1 MAVSA
6 ATVAYIAAA
15 ASAASAAISIA
26 MMVQQKGRNNGDITD
41 SGVSISRKGKDD
53 PKIVPFGKSIIPAT
67 KVFVNVA
74 DNNRK
79 WLTEVF
85 SLGHG
90 PLKSINQIYIDEQPL
105 FAFSEKDLSE
115 QWWNSASFKDGFWNL
130 QVGVRRGLKTNATWD
145 PIVTHSDGLWSNNH
159 RGDATGTISML
170 IERPDPKDS
179 GSDKHRILSDKFQVE
194 ALVEGIKVIDP
205 RVDPTLKG
213 WNDSDYRVWI
223 GNGKESYRNPALCL
237 LTYLADQEFGFGI
250 DPKFIDL
257 NSFINTANW
266 CEANKITLDGFIDQG
281 NTFGNI
287 VKQFVNSFNGFCFLE
302 NGKIKVMPDTISPVM
317 FNITEDDIHNDISVS
332 NNSGDYINTCKVE
345 FQNRDTEY
353 NKDMFVLPKDA
364 NDDPTIREDGR
375 IFEKTVDCTL
385 STDPAY
391 AKLVANMELKR
402 AKLCRRGVTMSL
414 SNLDLPIRV
423 GYVFTI
429 EHALYE
435 LDKNIKWRITSVEN
449 SLDKDTL
456 ISKITA
462 EQYDERVYD
471 TTSYDDGNL
480 SSSLPRPDFTILPVT
495 NLKFTQNASNTVGSG
510 MLSFDPQYMGDARFV
525 VQYKLSSSSVWVQ
538 YGEFPFSNISMV
550 SLQTGVNYDFRVQTR
565 APIGASAWTTI
576 TNQKVNRVINLP
588 AVQNLKADFTSADC
602 VITFDPITG
611 AIPNTTV
618 VGDGI
623 TNMSQLVKHYKVDVQ
638 HNTGTSYSYYTN
650 NGRFVYTY
658 DTNAKNG
665 LERRLNIT
673 VTPVSLYGD
682 IGDKAVVSAYNEP
695 MGQPASVLVES
706 ELVNLTVS
714 WLNPSDLAADYDSTD
729 IWITDTKV
737 APSLADLVANSN
749 VGFWTAVRQSGKKK
763 GWVYIAHRDVFGH
776 PAIPV
781 YSVPIYFEETTIDDL
796 ITDSAFEGNFKELQ
810 DNVNKI
816 DGDLAELGK
825 EVDANKVEVD
835 NALTNQQNQINTE
848 KDRLNGTISDLAET
862 EADLNQAKLD
872 ILKNAT
878 DIKTNKTELTS
889 QGARLTTVEQ
899 VASDITGSIATV
911 SQRVEVVNKDLS
923 AKIETNRQSIVTTNA
938 AMASMETRLKAD
950 IGKNTAAITQTN
962 KTVADLDSTVASMD
976 TRLTSSINKNTADI
990 KTTQQSVADLNG
1002 SMSTIRTELSAKID
1016 TNTSNITVNKTA
1028 IAATDK
1034 NLADYKLTVSTEF
1047 GKTNGRIDTVQSS
1060 VSTLEKTVA
1069 TQGTTIQANYNDL
1082 SGKIQVNQTAITDA
1096 NKAITSL
1103 DTKLSAQI
1111 KGVDDKANAI
1121 KATVD
1126 QQAITIA
1133 ATDKA
1138 LTELRTST
1146 TAQFGTVNSRIDTVQ
1161 TNLATTDKAL
1171 ADYKI
1176 EANAKIGKNSA
1187 DIKINAT
1194 AITTTNT
1201 ALSTYQTKN
1210 DAEVNGLK
1218 ASVQTISQAQVGT
1231 DGKVS
1236 AIYGLRVDAGG
1247 KVAGM
1252 TLGATDQG
1260 STIDF
1265 LAGSLRIANA
1275 SNDGTPVTAFEVR
1288 GGKVMMR
1295 NALIGDLTATNIRVG
1310 SLNGQEIAA
1319 NGVIRAGTGA
1329 QSATLDGASPD
1340 WRLYIGNAANPYA
1353 APFRVDKYGNAWMD
1367 NAFIRGTVN
1376 ATAGSFT
1383 GEIYCKTGRFDGPV
1397 YMANNAYISGDV
1409 NHNFIV
1415 GANGRF
1421 VVDQSGN
1428 VTCQYG
1434 VFEGGYFRGTVFV
1447 QSLQGDVYRKSFYSQ
1462 AVIAGRFLQGGS
1474 GEKEFLRVNI
1484 GSQQFSQRLVLSN
1497 VNAPIRQD
1505 ETGGSAT
1512 LYYQIEGQAA
1522 VEYQRTGGIP
1532 WDLAPFTAE
1541 IPAGATWVRFFVIPH
1556 NRTYFGRQTA
1566 IPGIMETMK
1575 FETVGMSVAT
1585 VG

>member
-6 ATVAYIAAA
+6 AAVAYIAAA

-26 MMVQQKGRNNGDITD
+26 MMMQQKGRNNGDISD
-41 SGVSISRKGKDD
+41 SGTSITRKGKDD

-250 DPKFIDL
+250 DHKFIDL
-257 NSFINTANW
+257 NSFINLANW
-266 CEANKITLDGFIDQG
+266 SEANKITLNGFIDQG
-281 NTFGNI
+281 QTFGNI
-287 VKQFVNSFNGFCFLE
+287 VKQFVASFNGFVFLE

-317 FNITEDDIHNDISVS
+317 FNVTEDDIHNDISVS

-414 SNLDLPIRV
+414 SNLELPIRV

-435 LDKNIKWRITSVEN
+435 LDKNTKWRITSVEN

-538 YGEFPFSNISMV
+538 YGELPFSNISMV

-588 AVQNLKADFTSADC
+588 AVKNLKADFTSADC

-682 IGDKAVVSAYNEP
+682 IGDKASVSAYNTP
-695 MGQPASVLVES
+695 MDQASGVSVIS
-706 ELVNLTVS
+706 ELITFTVEWNNRS
-714 WLNPSDLAADYDSTD
+714 SQVADYSHTNIYIKPTRTEDLNISAHYVGQSSSGSF
-729 IWITDTKV
+729 TK
-737 APSLADLVANSN
+737 N
-749 VGFWTAVRQSGKKK
+749 VDQTE
-763 GWVYIAHRDVFGH
+763 GWVVVEDVDMFGSAI
-776 PAIPV
+776 PAIT
-781 YSVPIYFEETTIDDL
+781 SAPIYYKTATIDDL
-796 ITDSAFEGNFKELQ
+796 ITDSAFEGNFNELQ

-816 DGDLAELGK
+816 DGELTELGK

-862 EADLNQAKLD
+862 EAGLNQAKLD

-899 VASDITGSIATV
+899 VASDNTGSIATV
-911 SQRVEVVNKDLS
+911 SQRVEAVNKDLS

-938 AMASMETRLKAD
+938 AMASMDTRLSAD

-962 KTVADLDSTVASMD
+962 KTVVTLNSTVASMD
-976 TRLTSSINKNTADI
+976 TRLTAKIDKNTADI
-990 KTTQQSVADLNG
+990 STVQQSVADTNG
-1002 SMSTIRTELSAKID
+1002 SMASMETKLQAQID
-1016 TNTSNITVNKTA
+1016 TNKAGVASNKTA
-1028 IAATDK
+1028 IAATNK
-1034 NLADYKLTVSTEF
+1034 NLAEYKSTVSTEF
-1047 GKTNGRIDTVQSS
+1047 GKTNGRIDTVSSS
-1060 VSTLEKTVA
+1060 VSTLEKTVT
-1069 TQGTTIQANYNDL
+1069 TQGQTITANYNDL
-1082 SGKIQVNQTAITDA
+1082 NGKIQTNATAIVDA

-1138 LTELRTST
+1138 VTELRTSA

-1171 ADYKI
+1171 ASLDTKLQAQINTNKAGI
-1176 EANAKIGKNSA
+1176 EANK
-1187 DIKINAT
+1187 T
-1194 AITTTNT
+1194 AIATTDS
-1201 ALSTYQTKN
+1201 ALSSYKTSN
-1210 DAEVNGLK
+1210 NAEVAGLK
-1218 ASVQTISQAQVGT
+1218 ASVTTISQAQAST

-1236 AIYGLRVDAGG
+1236 AMYGLKVDANG

-1252 TLGATDQG
+1252 TLSATPQG
-1260 STIDF
+1260 STVDF
-1265 LAGSLRIANA
+1265 LSETFRIASATN
-1275 SNDGTPVTAFEVR
+1275 GTPVTAFEVR
-1288 GGKVMMR
+1288 NGSVMMR
-1295 NALIGDLTATNIRVG
+1295 NALIGSLTASQI
-1310 SLNGQEIAA
+1310 SADAINGNHIAA
-1319 NGVIRAGTGA
+1319 NSIIVAGSGA
-1329 QSATLDGASPD
+1329 TSATLNGSDPTWRIYAGSTTPAS
-1340 WRLYIGNAANPYA
+1340 
-1353 APFRVDKYGNAWMD
+1353 APFRVNTAGKLFAINAEISGIVNATGGNFTGPVSISNRLNMTGGYLDGRAGQD
-1367 NAFIRGTVN
+1367 SLNFNSGRTRIDSNGTFHCVNAQIRGTLQ
-1376 ATAGSFT
+1376 
-1383 GEIYCKTGRFDGPV
+1383 
-1397 YMANNAYISGDV
+1397 
-1409 NHNFIV
+1409 
-1415 GANGRF
+1415 
-1421 VVDQSGN
+1421 VVDLVGDIYRKDYYIN
-1428 VTCQYG
+1428 
-1434 VFEGGYFRGTVFV
+1434 RKIGTVII
-1447 QSLQGDVYRKSFYSQ
+1447 S
-1462 AVIAGRFLQGGS
+1462 GGS
-1474 GEKEFLRVNI
+1474 GDREFFRANI
-1484 GSQQFSQRLVLSN
+1484 GSQPFVQRLVLSY
-1497 VNAPIRQD
+1497 VDAPVSMYD
-1505 ETGGSAT
+1505 NPGKAEF
-1512 LYYQIEGQAA
+1512 YYQVEGQAP
-1522 VEYQRTGGIP
+1522 VWYGNIDGKSGSTLPPLLNFPVQ
-1532 WDLAPFTAE
+1532 
-1541 IPAGATWVRFFVIPH
+1541 IPANATWVRFFCRPFNKI
-1556 NRTYFGRQTA
+1556 TWGRA
-1566 IPGIMETMK
+1566 NEIPGVIETMK
-1575 FETVGMSVAT
+1575 FEQVGMSVT
-1585 VG
+1585 TN